1 MKKLT
6 KKEKAKKSWNLKS
19 KLKSALRRL
28 FLFSPLHRDILA
40 RARIARGMY
49 RCEICQAL
57 EKKLQVDHIKPVALA
72 IDWNE
77 YIDFLFCPENEL
89 QAICKTCHT
98 HKTVIDNKNTK
109 KAKNEIHKPKHKRQF
124 PKRLQ

>member
-1 MKKLT
+1 MRKKS
-6 KKEKAKKSWNLKS
+6 KKSWNLKS
-19 KLKSALRRL
+19 KLKSAFRRL

-40 RARIARGMY
+40 RARIARGLY
-49 RCEICQAL
+49 RCEICHAL

-72 IDWNE
+72 KDWNE

-98 HKTVIDNKNTK
+98 HKTVIDNKNIK
-109 KAKNEIHKPKHKRQF
+109 KAKNESNKHKRQF
-124 PKRLQ
+124 PKRL